1 MTRFS
6 AENET
11 CEILW
16 LDLWKTLIFQEIDH
30 PCVIRLEDVVDTDQY
45 LYIVLE
51 LADGGEL
58 FDKIVAKTK
67 LDEDEAKLMFYQVN
81 WKTCPYRF
89 RRRQLFLISSRLGSS

>member
-1 MTRFS
+1 M
-6 AENET
+6 
-11 CEILW
+11 
-16 LDLWKTLIFQEIDH
+16 
-30 PCVIRLEDVVDTDQY
+30 IRLEDVVDTEQY

-81 WKTCPYRF
+81 
-89 RRRQLFLISSRLGSS
+89 